1 VAPET
6 PADPANRPH
15 ALVAKPYSYREAR
28 AIAEALDLSEPVAVA
43 LVRRGHRSP
52 GAAREFLD
60 AAEAHDPLEFDSM
73 EEIAGRLAAAARD
86 GRRITVHGDYDVDG
100 VSSTSIL
107 VRALRELG
115 ATCDWLIPDRAGD
128 GYGLTLGSVAELAR
142 RGTELLVTVDCGI
155 SCAAEVQAAREAGI
169 EAIVTDHHQPPELL
183 PDCPI
188 LHPAVSGYPFA
199 ELCATAVAAKLAQAL
214 RRSTGAG
221 GAEDPRDLQLVALA
235 TVADMVPLVGEN
247 RRLVRDGLAEM
258 RRGASPGLR
267 ALMAVSR
274 TDPAAVGASDLGFR
288 LAPRI
293 NAAGR
298 LYRADAGVELMLSE
312 DPERAAEIAAELDRA
327 NSERRATERE
337 LVSAA
342 ERAYAE
348 LDEAQREAA
357 AIVLAGE
364 GWHGGVVGIVA
375 SRLVERY
382 ARPVVLIATDG
393 GTGRGSGR
401 SVPGFDLVEALGACA
416 GHLGRFGGHAMAAGL
431 EIDAGEVEAFR
442 EAFLA
447 HAAATAP
454 PAAMARESVDAVV
467 GVGRE
472 GIGIE
477 LAEQFDRLAPFGAAN
492 PEPRLLVPAARIGE
506 VRPMGESGD
515 HARFQLTSGAGR
527 AQGIAFRMHSELAR
541 LDGRDA
547 DLLASLEVNRWNG
560 SVEPRIQVRSATEI
574 PAPFV
579 REGPDV
585 PRACATPAG
594 AAEWWGRVEDEL
606 AAPLADW
613 PGPRVAEALLAS
625 GAGADRALVDRRGG
639 AAVAAITELA
649 SSGDAVLA
657 LCADAARRRHLVERA
672 ADPARFGADAA
683 ALACMRCAD
692 GAAADAL
699 EAAAAGR
706 HNEAAAGGLALADWA
721 VLARAPELA
730 RGFDHVVLIEPPPF
744 DHLRRLAAAAAGPA
758 DAAVAP
764 LHPGFLHLAWS
775 GAEEA
780 LALRQLEHEW
790 ELRPHTAELFRLV
803 AGPGEL
809 AGEDL
814 RQALSG
820 PGRYPRSPELA
831 ARTVRVLVELG
842 LCEWQADPAGG
853 LLGVVSS
860 EGTDL
865 ERSEAYRAY
874 RARYEEG
881 QSSLKRQRQSERV
894 PEAA

>member
-1 VAPET
+1 MADET
-6 PADPANRPH
+6 SAELAHRAH
-15 ALVAKPYSYREAR
+15 ALVAEPYSYREAQ
-28 AIAEALDLSEPVAVA
+28 AIAEALELSEPVAVA

-52 GAAREFLD
+52 EAAREFLEG
-60 AAEAHDPLEFDSM
+60 AEVHDPLQFDSM
-73 EEIAGRLAAAARD
+73 EEIAARLSEAAAS
-86 GRRITVHGDYDVDG
+86 GTRITVHGDYDVDG

-115 ATCDWLIPDRAGD
+115 ASCDWLIPDRAAD
-128 GYGLTLGSVAELAR
+128 GYGLTPGTVAELSR

-155 SCAAEVQAAREAGI
+155 SCAAEVRAAREAGI
-169 EAIVTDHHQPPELL
+169 ETIVTDHHQAPELL
-183 PDCPI
+183 PDCLI
-188 LHPAVSGYPFA
+188 LHPVVSGYPFA

-214 RRSTGAG
+214 RRSASAG
-221 GAEDPRDLQLVALA
+221 EAEDPRDLQLVALA

-258 RRGASPGLR
+258 RRGATPGLR
-267 ALMAVSR
+267 ALVAVSR

-337 LVSAA
+337 VVGGA

-348 LDEAQREAA
+348 LDEEQRRAP

-382 ARPVVLIATDG
+382 ARPVIVISLDG
-393 GTGRGSGR
+393 AAGRGSGR
-401 SVPGFDLVEALGACA
+401 SIAGFDLVEALGACA
-416 GHLGRFGGHAMAAGL
+416 AHLGRFGGHAMAAGL
-431 EIDAGEVEAFR
+431 EIEAGGVEAFR

-447 HAAATAP
+447 HAAASISPGLLVHEEA
-454 PAAMARESVDAVV
+454 VDAVV

-477 LAEQFDRLAPFGAAN
+477 LAEQLDRLAPFGAGN

-515 HARFQLTSGAGR
+515 HARFQFTSGAGR

-541 LDGRDA
+541 LEGRDA
-547 DLLASLEVNRWNG
+547 DLIASLEVNRWNG
-560 SVEPRIQVRSATEI
+560 AVEPRIQVRSATER
-574 PAPFV
+574 PAPFE
-579 REGPDV
+579 REEEP
-585 PRACATPAG
+585 ACPTAAG
-594 AAEWWGRVEDEL
+594 AAEWWSRAEDEF
-606 AAPLADW
+606 AAPLSGW
-613 PGPRVAEALLAS
+613 PGRAVAEALAAA

-639 AAVAAITELA
+639 AAVAAVAELA
-649 SSGDAVLA
+649 SSGDSVLA

-672 ADPARFGADAA
+672 ADPARFGAAA
-683 ALACMRCAD
+683 ATLACMRCAD
-692 GAAADAL
+692 TAAADAL
-699 EAAAAGR
+699 EAAAD
-706 HNEAAAGGLALADWA
+706 GGLALADWA

-744 DHLRRLAAAAAGPA
+744 DYLRRLASAAAGS
-758 DAAVAP
+758 AAAGVTP
-764 LHPGFLHLAWS
+764 LHPGFLHLAW
-775 GAEEA
+775 GAAEEA
-780 LALRQLEHEW
+780 LALRALEHEW
-790 ELRPHTAELFRLV
+790 ELRPHTGELYRAL

-809 AGEDL
+809 AGEQL
-814 RQALSG
+814 RRALCG

-831 ARTVRVLVELG
+831 ARAMRVLVELG
-842 LCEWQADPAGG
+842 LCEWQPNGTGG
-853 LLGVVSS
+853 LLRVVSS

-865 ERSEAYRAY
+865 QRSEAYRAY
-874 RARYEEG
+874 RARHEEG
-881 QSSLKRQRQSERV
+881 RSFLKKQRQSERV